1 MKKTEAILLILIFSV
16 SLYGQNL
23 DSLFNEYA
31 GLKSPVKKTPQIS
44 SIKEMNK
51 YKCAFGL
58 VSKVRGNIN
67 KFSAVQRE
75 AIAGMLMRPQTDTSI
90 VSPMGYFRIHF
101 NNKGTN
107 QPAYDI
113 SKFAAA
119 ADSAYAAEISIMAF
133 PPPPDDSPAGGD
145 GRYDIY
151 IQDVAG
157 YYGYTEPEA
166 VAGDHSYTSYMIID
180 NDFEGPGYLT
190 RGIEAAKITVA
201 HEFHHAIQ
209 LGNYAYKSGNNQQP
223 YRYEDEFFHE
233 LTSTSMEKFV
243 FGYIYDYINYLPS
256 FFDNP
261 GRYFAGRDGY
271 ELSIFNIYLKE
282 KFGYQIIKRTW
293 ENIIADNAL
302 AATALALEENNT
314 TLRNELSGFSV
325 WTFFT
330 GPRAKAGEYF
340 KDAAKFPKLKPAMTV
355 AMNSSGEMIMMDT
368 DPVSVTPILFV
379 KNIGNG
385 TDSVYAI
392 ISNSNYRNGY
402 LGSSGATG
410 CNYYISTSGGEGYT
424 QIYPGYFVKLVS
436 PMAELLKA
444 RNMVN
449 NSLVDEST
457 VIIPEEVYD
466 PFPQP
471 FNYSRHSNVAIPAAK
486 GESEESLLYIYTL
499 NMKLVYSGSLRVVQT
514 DKIFVR
520 WNALDDGGSRL
531 PNGVYFYVTK
541 RSGSI
546 LKGKLVIQNE

>member
-1 MKKTEAILLILIFSV
+1 MKKTAAILVILFSAA
-16 SLYGQNL
+16 SLYAQNL
-23 DSLFNEYA
+23 DSLFKEYT
-31 GLKSPVKKTPQIS
+31 GLKSAVKSIPQIS
-44 SIKEMNK
+44 SIKDLNK

-58 VSKVRGNIN
+58 VSKVRGNLN
-67 KFSAVQRE
+67 KFTEIQKQSLS
-75 AIAGMLMRPQTDTSI
+75 GMLMRPLTVTSI

-107 QPAYDI
+107 LPAYDI

-119 ADSAYAAEISIMAF
+119 ADSAYTAEVSIMAF

-180 NDFEGPGYLT
+180 NDFEGIGYFT
-190 RGIEAAKITVA
+190 RGIDAAKITVA

-256 FFDNP
+256 YFDNP

-282 KFGYQIIKRTW
+282 KFGYQVIKRTW
-293 ENIIADNAL
+293 EYILANNAL
-302 AATALALEENNT
+302 SSAALALEENNT
-314 TLRNELSGFSV
+314 TFRNELSLFSI

-330 GPRAKAGEYF
+330 GTRAKAGEYF
-340 KDAAKFPKLKPAMTV
+340 MDAAKFPRLKPAMTLT
-355 AMNSSGEMIMMDT
+355 MNSPGEMIMMET
-368 DPVSVTPILFV
+368 DPVSVTPILFLR
-379 KNIGNG
+379 NSGNR

-392 ISNSNYRNGY
+392 IANGNYRNGY

-410 CNYYISTSGGEGYT
+410 CNYYLSTIGGEGYT
-424 QIYPGYFVKLVS
+424 QIYPGYFVRLLS

-444 RNMVN
+444 RNMIN
-449 NSLVDEST
+449 NSLVDENA
-457 VIIPEEVYD
+457 VIIPEEASD

-471 FNYSRHSNVAIPAAK
+471 FNYARNSNVAIPAAK

-499 NMKLVYSGSLRVVQT
+499 NMKLVYSGSLRVVQS

-520 WNALDDGGSRL
+520 WNGLDDGGNRL